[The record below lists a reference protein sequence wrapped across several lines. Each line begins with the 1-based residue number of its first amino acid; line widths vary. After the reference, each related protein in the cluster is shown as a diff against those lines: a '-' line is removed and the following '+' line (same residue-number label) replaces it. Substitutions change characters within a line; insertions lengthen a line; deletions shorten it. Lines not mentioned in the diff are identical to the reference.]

1 MGRDSGA
8 EGWCI
13 LRTSPARTLPLAAS
27 LVAAGVEAWSPTQMV
42 TRRMGRKRERV
53 EQAAPVTATFV
64 FARVHHLADLLALA
78 KSPTSPHPAFS
89 VFRHRDRI
97 PVVDNRSLN
106 PLRAIEERERTRKMK
121 ATREAIPCGT
131 RLRMEEGAFAG
142 MTGVVEGGNEKEAM
156 VNFGA
161 GFVVKIAT
169 WIVRTD
175 RVHTVEKAGPER
187 VISGIA
193 D

>member
-1 MGRDSGA
+1 
-8 EGWCI
+8 
-13 LRTSPARTLPLAAS
+13 
-27 LVAAGVEAWSPTQMV
+27 MV

-131 RLRMEEGAFAG
+131 KLRMEEGAFTG
-142 MTGVVEGGNEKEAM
+142 MTGVVEGGNEKEAL

-161 GFVVKIAT
+161 GFIVKIAT

-175 RVHTVEKAGPER
+175 RVHTVEKVGPER

-193 D
+193 A